1 MICEL
6 VKDEAI
12 LSQRCSLATPE
23 DASVAQ
29 DLIDTLET
37 LEDASCLAANQIG
50 VTKAVAVY
58 FDDDN
63 TPHVLYNPKLLF
75 GVAAQRTV
83 EGCLTRDEPS
93 KVRRFAKIKVTYDE
107 LVDGK
112 FCQRRRDYTGWIAQ
126 MIQHMVDH
134 CNGKLV

>member
-1 MICEL
+1 MIREL

-12 LSQRCSLATPE
+12 LSQRCALATPE
-23 DASVAQ
+23 DAAVAQ

-58 FDDDN
+58 YDDDKN
-63 TPHVLYNPKLLF
+63 PHVLYNPKLLF

-83 EGCLTRDEPS
+83 EGCLTREEPS

-107 LVDGK
+107 LVDGELK
-112 FCQRRRDYTGWIAQ
+112 HRKRDFTGWTAQ
-126 MIQHMVDH
+126 MIQHMIDH